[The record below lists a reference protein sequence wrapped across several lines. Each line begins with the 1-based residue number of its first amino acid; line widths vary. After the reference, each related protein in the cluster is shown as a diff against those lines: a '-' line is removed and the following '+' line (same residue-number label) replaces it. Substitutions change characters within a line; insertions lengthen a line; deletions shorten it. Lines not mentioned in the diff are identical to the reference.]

1 MNRRDFLATASA
13 FCIPLPVVT
22 AGEPPEL
29 FELRI
34 APSLVHLFTRD
45 SEMFDRIRSLR
56 ADSRL
61 TGLEMPLVRIRDF
74 PGLPE
79 DEYQVLI
86 RGDVV
91 RRGTGGETIIRDL
104 SDVIP
109 LVGTRIISS
118 ATVVIVN

>member
-1 MNRRDFLATASA
+1 
-13 FCIPLPVVT
+13 
-22 AGEPPEL
+22 
-29 FELRI
+29 
-34 APSLVHLFTRD
+34 
-45 SEMFDRIRSLR
+45 
-56 ADSRL
+56 
-61 TGLEMPLVRIRDF
+61 MPLVRIRDF